1 MRKRS
6 AARQMVTR
14 ESELLAYVVC
24 RSFSSLDAR
33 CWSLSSPGAVLRL
46 GEDRGGGVS
55 TEEKEEG
62 NAEREKKEKEEQ
74 KVSGEKDKKEKDK
87 KEKKKDKKEKD
98 KKEKDKK
105 EKDKKEKDK
114 KEKDK
119 KERTKTKCRCACCG
133 GCRSN
138 GSTAAV

>member
-87 KEKKKDKKEKD
+87 KEKDKKEE
-98 KKEKDKK
+98 KE
-105 EKDKKEKDK
+105 
-114 KEKDK
+114 
-119 KERTKTKCRCACCG
+119 KERTETKCRCACCG
-133 GCRSN
+133 GCRSK

>member
-1 MRKRS
+1 
-6 AARQMVTR
+6 MVTR

-87 KEKKKDKKEKD
+87 KEKDKKEKD
-98 KKEKDKK
+98 KKK
-105 EKDKKEKDK
+105 KDK

-133 GCRSN
+133 GCRSK

>member
-62 NAEREKKEKEEQ
+62 NAERERKEKEEQ

-87 KEKKKDKKEKD
+87 KEKKKDKKEK
-98 KKEKDKK
+98 KKDKK

>member
-1 MRKRS
+1 
-6 AARQMVTR
+6 MVTR

-87 KEKKKDKKEKD
+87 KEKDKKEKD

-105 EKDKKEKDK
+105 KKDK

-119 KERTKTKCRCACCG
+119 KERTETKCRCACCG